1 MAYCGLAR
9 TLVGRPFGSIR
20 VYTFKNSNGLM
31 TFSWGTPD
39 ASDAVDEVFPST
51 ITTLNPTGHFQS
63 NGVDG
68 FVHRYDGTWGTTLY
82 KHE

>member
-1 MAYCGLAR
+1 
-9 TLVGRPFGSIR
+9 
-20 VYTFKNSNGLM
+20 M

-68 FVHRYDGTWGTTLY
+68 FVHRYDGAWGTTLY